1 MSLNEVIYFIYI
13 FLTIRTTHIH
23 YKIYVQ
29 HRYAK
34 KKQTN
39 DVMVLFVISS
49 YRIFSLL
56 FLKYDLPYVRSL
68 CVFVLDDEL
77 LCESVGEFDKLP
89 DDVFNCI

>member
-1 MSLNEVIYFIYI
+1 MKSFTLYIYI
-13 FLTIRTTHIH
+13 SYNQNNTHTLSNLCTTP
-23 YKIYVQ
+23 VC
-29 HRYAK
+29 

-77 LCESVGEFDKLP
+77 LCESVGELDKLP

>member
-1 MSLNEVIYFIYI
+1 MKSFTLYIYFLQSEQHTY
-13 FLTIRTTHIH
+13 TIKSMYNTGMQE
-23 YKIYVQ
+23 K
-29 HRYAK
+29 
-34 KKQTN
+34 N
-39 DVMVLFVISS
+39 DVMALFVVSS